1 MSQNR
6 IDQKTVLIVAV
17 AVAALV
23 ILSVVAWNAAK
34 NEPDDKPCRE
44 AASAA
49 VMAGR
54 SGPDAMRECL
64 NLARI
69 VREHGLE

>member
-1 MSQNR
+1 MNKKSA
-6 IDQKTVLIVAV
+6 LIVATAGV
-17 AVAALV
+17 AVAILLV
-23 ILSVVAWNAAK
+23 VVAWNVDRHRQD
-34 NEPDDKPCRE
+34 EKPCRD

-54 SGPDAMRECL
+54 SGPDTLRECL
-64 NLARI
+64 NLVRI